1 MSAGKPLIMLPGPTN
16 VPERVMN
23 ALSRSIISHR
33 GREFESLYESIVENA
48 KYVYQTQNDVFPLT
62 VSGTG
67 GVECAVS
74 NLIEKGDK
82 VLVPVYGD
90 FSNRIKDK
98 ISVYGGVPIEI
109 SLEWGEVPTPQQ
121 IREAIEKEGNIKV
134 VFIVYNETS
143 TGATV
148 RNLPEIS
155 RIVKEHGA
163 LVAVDAI
170 SILGGD
176 QLPVDEWRIDVCVV
190 GSQKCLACPP
200 GVALISVSSDAWK
213 KIEQKSA
220 RPFYFDLI
228 RARKFSEKNQ
238 TPFTPALPI
247 FFALEEALKMI
258 KEEGLEQRFKRH
270 FLCAKAFYAAAEALS
285 LEPFPI
291 KKARSNTVIALKKP
305 EGISVA
311 DIRETM
317 ATRYGVLVAGGMGK
331 IKELILRIGCMG
343 IISQREVLTTVFA
356 LGNALKDLGF
366 KVDVDAGV
374 EVAKNIFSEKL

>member
-1 MSAGKPLIMLPGPTN
+1 MLPGPTN

-33 GREFESLYESIVENA
+33 GKEFECLYESIVENA
-48 KYVYQTQNDVFPLT
+48 KYVYQTKNDVFPLT

-67 GVECAVS
+67 GIECAVS
-74 NLIEKGDK
+74 NLVKKGDK

-90 FSNRIKDK
+90 FSNRIKEK
-98 ISVYGGVPIEI
+98 ISVYGGIPIEI
-109 SLEWGEVPTPQQ
+109 PIEWGKAPTPQQ
-121 IREAIEKEGNIKV
+121 IREAIEKEKDIKV
-134 VFIVYNETS
+134 VFVVYNETS

-148 RNLPEIS
+148 RDLPEIS

-163 LVAVDAI
+163 LIAVDAI

-176 QLPVDEWRIDVCVV
+176 QLPVDKWKIDVCVV

-200 GVALISVSSDAWK
+200 GVALISISSDAWK
-213 KIEQKSA
+213 KIEQNSA
-220 RPFYFDLI
+220 RSFYFDLI
-228 RARKFSEKNQ
+228 RAKKFSEKNQ

-258 KEEGLEQRFKRH
+258 KEEGLEQRFRRH
-270 FLCAKAFYAAAEALS
+270 ALCAEAFYAAAEALS
-285 LEPFPI
+285 LEPFPAE
-291 KKARSNTVIALKKP
+291 KVRSNTVIALKKP
-305 EGISVA
+305 EGIKIA

-331 IKELILRIGCMG
+331 IRELILRIGCMG

-356 LGNALKDLGF
+356 LGSTLKDLGF
-366 KVDVDAGV
+366 KVNVDAGV
-374 EVAKNIFSEKL
+374 EAAKNIFSENL